1 MSQMF
6 HSWSLFFVSARNLLL
21 CFSPFIFVP
30 SPFFD
35 TGSKLLIHFLG
46 GRSPSG
52 FDSSTVSDLCADGGT
67 LWWLEEQS
75 YTPSC
80 FTIGVAPVRME
91 LTVSCRNGDTRW
103 GHVNLLLVQP
113 GLCHDNQGQQWGSRI
128 DHIKCCSARVEQCHF
143 VEYCSSAC

>member
-1 MSQMF
+1 MF

-52 FDSSTVSDLCADGGT
+52 FDSLNRERPLCRRWYTV
-67 LWWLEEQS
+67 
-75 YTPSC
+75 
-80 FTIGVAPVRME
+80 VAGRTKLYPELLHYRSGPVRME